1 MSKTNRV
8 SLADLGFAITIPDG
22 WRRITHSMWGPA
34 YPAMHYNISK
44 DDWEQ
49 ADYELTCS
57 RQAAIRQ
64 SSQAAAKAIEQELAQ
79 AYGRF
84 AHSDTKLGGHDA
96 VRLDCTDAFGAPEYM
111 RHYCL
116 EHNGHLMK
124 LRFLSTRRSAHE
136 SAIDAMAGSIELG
149 DPHTEC
155 ALGELALSDY
165 APAALECVIVGA
177 IMAHEAREELSG
189 RHLLASLVRGD
200 SGIAASILRSLGVT
214 VERLGIHPWTED
226 DTESDFDMREIRVP
240 PALFALLTH
249 VVPRYARETIRSHHV
264 LLGILSKDNAAGGR
278 GLLED
283 LGIGPHD
290 SRAALANRIGQE
302 RDTSCAFCSFCH
314 KPQLDVTR
322 LFPSAFS
329 HICDECVAACKTLA
343 GDGQPDECVMRRY
356 SGPEKK
362 DVFTG
367 CGHCGAKSDLFTA
380 PHETHFICAACV
392 AQMSAI
398 AQ

>member
-1 MSKTNRV
+1 M
-8 SLADLGFAITIPDG
+8 
-22 WRRITHSMWGPA
+22 
-34 YPAMHYNISK
+34 
-44 DDWEQ
+44 
-49 ADYELTCS
+49 
-57 RQAAIRQ
+57 
-64 SSQAAAKAIEQELAQ
+64 
-79 AYGRF
+79 
-84 AHSDTKLGGHDA
+84 
-96 VRLDCTDAFGAPEYM
+96 
-111 RHYCL
+111 
-116 EHNGHLMK
+116 
-124 LRFLSTRRSAHE
+124 
-136 SAIDAMAGSIELG
+136 
-149 DPHTEC
+149 
-155 ALGELALSDY
+155 
-165 APAALECVIVGA
+165 
-177 IMAHEAREELSG
+177 
-189 RHLLASLVRGD
+189 
-200 SGIAASILRSLGVT
+200 T

-226 DTESDFDMREIRVP
+226 DGESDFDMREIRVP

-278 GLLED
+278 ALLED

-314 KPQLDVTR
+314 KPQLDVAR

-329 HICDECVAACKTLA
+329 HICNECVAACKAL
-343 GDGQPDECVMRRY
+343 GDDAQPDECVMRRY
-356 SGPEKK
+356 TGPNKT

-380 PHETHFICAACV
+380 PPETHFICAACV